1 MTMAAIALA
10 LLAAAPA
17 APAASD
23 EEVWAL
29 AQKVNSLDAYE
40 TYLVRFPEGAHRDSA
55 VEAFDRL
62 DKRPVVPVLMAPPP
76 PPVLTIPPPSL
87 NDPCLTILAGQAM
100 GTADSE
106 EARDYLAARRA
117 NRPAGFRAYVAK
129 YPGGAC
135 ASTMASALR
144 MRQALGGRVRPIAG
158 FGPLAPHRVAQ
169 MTFSEKDYPARAL
182 RDGES
187 GRVVAEWEVA
197 EDGFAEGCRI
207 VQSSGSVALDETS
220 CRLVA
225 ARMHYDPARNR
236 AGVPIR
242 SIDRQAFSW
251 VLPPD

>member
-17 APAASD
+17 APARSD
-23 EEVWAL
+23 DEVWML
-29 AQKVNSLDAYE
+29 AKKANSSDAYE

-55 VEAFDRL
+55 DKAVDRL
-62 DKRPVVPVLMAPPP
+62 DRRPAVPVLMAPPP
-76 PPVLTIPPPSL
+76 VLTLPLPSL
-87 NDPCLTILAGQAM
+87 NDPCLMLQSGQAM
-100 GTADSE
+100 GTAESE

-135 ASTMASALR
+135 VSYMNFALR
-144 MRQALGGRVRPIAG
+144 NRERLGGRVKTIAR
-158 FGPLAPHRVAQ
+158 FGPLAPHRVVEL
-169 MTFSEKDYPARAL
+169 TFSENDYPARAL

-197 EDGFAEGCRI
+197 EDGYAEGCH
-207 VQSSGSVALDETS
+207 VVESSGSIALDETS

-225 ARMHYDPARNR
+225 LRMLYDPARNR

-242 SIDRQAFSW
+242 STDRQAFSW
-251 VLPPD
+251 VLPTD